1 MLAKLFGYRVELIE
15 HSPELTLV
23 KSDTAVPV
31 GTRIPVRV
39 SGANGRRTPSVPM
52 VVVSC
57 RESEH
62 GGYLLAGKFLVDHPD
77 LTGIELPPSIN
88 DSFARSA
95 PRVNCHLCVL
105 SRDLPGFRVMT
116 IDLSE
121 GGLQVEAPSAV
132 PTGTSVLLRI
142 EFDTDKLPPIEA
154 SATVAWCSQQDRS
167 KHRVGLR
174 FTSIDERSRTIIGMY
189 RDLVA
194 RREDVDIQTRTS
206 VGDLTIAMGA
216 VPVDF
221 EEPTLPTMQVV
232 EWKPVPMA
240 ERSVLVGYMRAG
252 AQLQVRVRGNR
263 PGARAQEYVFTG
275 LRGLQDN
282 MADPSAQEITQF
294 RYASATQDEHRFQ
307 MLDAGGNVLLEIQA
321 AACREGSPD
330 SN

>member
-1 MLAKLFGYRVELIE
+1 MFAKLFGYRVELIE

-23 KSDTAVPV
+23 KSDTAVAV

-57 RESEH
+57 RPSEH
-62 GGYLLAGKFLVDHPD
+62 GGFLLGGKFLVDHPD

-88 DSFARSA
+88 DSFARST

-121 GGLQVEAPSAV
+121 GGLQVEAPSQV
-132 PTGTSVLLRI
+132 ETGTSVLLRV

-167 KHRVGLR
+167 KYRVGLR
-174 FTSIDERSRTIIGMY
+174 FTSIDERSKGIIKLY
-189 RDLVA
+189 QELVA
-194 RREDVDIQTRTS
+194 RREEVDIQTRTS
-206 VGDLTIAMGA
+206 VGDLTIDLEDNAPLTSPMS
-216 VPVDF
+216 VMKV
-221 EEPTLPTMQVV
+221 Q
-232 EWKPVPMA
+232 EWKQVPLT
-240 ERSVLVGYMRAG
+240 ENTVLVGYMRAG
-252 AQLQVRVRGNR
+252 SQLQVRLRDTR
-263 PGARAQEYVFTG
+263 PGGRSREYVFSG
-275 LRGLQDN
+275 LRGLHDS
-282 MADPSAQEITQF
+282 MGVDPSAVEIAQF
-294 RYASATQDEHRFQ
+294 RYTSVTTEEHRFQ
-307 MLDAGGNVLLEIQA
+307 LLDRENNVLLEIEAQ
-321 AACREGSPD
+321 ACREGLPE